1 MGGTATSSS
10 TLQLHR
16 TAERQRDVTLGLR
29 TLRDGHAYADPYVTI
44 HSQCELDTYSAGD
57 PAPAY
62 SLHRR
67 RRRLLFRRTR
77 EQITA
82 CLPAVKGEP
91 WGQAVICPQRW
102 LTRFAKK
109 GQARLLSLDGTRFAK
124 RACSS
129 SHAVELHRKSSCARA
144 WHDWA

>member
-10 TLQLHR
+10 TLQPHR
-16 TAERQRDVTLGLR
+16 TAERQRNVTLGLR
-29 TLRDGHAYADPYVTI
+29 TLGDGHPYADTYVTI

-57 PAPAY
+57 PAPAA

-67 RRRLLFRRTR
+67 CRLLFQGTR

-91 WGQAVICPQRW
+91 GG
-102 LTRFAKK
+102 L
-109 GQARLLSLDGTRFAK
+109 
-124 RACSS
+124 
-129 SHAVELHRKSSCARA
+129 
-144 WHDWA
+144 

>member
-10 TLQLHR
+10 TLQPHR

-29 TLRDGHAYADPYVTI
+29 TLGDGHAYADPYVTI
-44 HSQCELDTYSAGD
+44 QRQFELDTYSAGD
-57 PAPAY
+57 PAPAA

-67 RRRLLFRRTR
+67 CRLLFQGTR

-91 WGQAVICPQRW
+91 GGQAVICPQRW
-102 LTRFAKK
+102 LTRFAK
-109 GQARLLSLDGTRFAK
+109 

-129 SHAVELHRKSSCARA
+129 TQPRWNQVCEKGMLVFSCCRAPSKELPCPCLA
-144 WHDWA
+144 